1 MHDRRA
7 WNGSEHPLPGRNPYW
22 TAEKYAAS
30 RRAWVSLLL
39 TMRVT
44 TFRGASR
51 REMGRELEN
60 VWAPGLGMSISM
72 AQSYWLGR
80 AAHRRQRLERSVR
93 AVMAAGG
100 Q

>member
-1 MHDRRA
+1 M
-7 WNGSEHPLPGRNPYW
+7 
-22 TAEKYAAS
+22 
-30 RRAWVSLLL
+30 SLLL

-44 TFRGASR
+44 TLSGASS

-80 AAHRRQRLERSVR
+80 AAQRRQRLERSVR

-100 Q
+100 QYVSSLADTPESPGQE